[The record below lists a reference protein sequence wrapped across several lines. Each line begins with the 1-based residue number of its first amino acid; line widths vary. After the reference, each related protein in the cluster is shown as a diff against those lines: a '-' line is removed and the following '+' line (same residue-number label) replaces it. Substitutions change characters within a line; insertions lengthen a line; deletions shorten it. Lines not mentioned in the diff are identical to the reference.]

1 MTKWLIKLSKRVEI
15 YSNRFDK
22 DDVRV
27 FNWLNETFSLGSLTK
42 FENVLPRE
50 TRLAK
55 HVFGV
60 MNKFRLRSRGFA
72 A

>member
-50 TRLAK
+50 NTLGETR
-55 HVFGV
+55 
-60 MNKFRLRSRGFA
+60 FRSYE
-72 A
+72 